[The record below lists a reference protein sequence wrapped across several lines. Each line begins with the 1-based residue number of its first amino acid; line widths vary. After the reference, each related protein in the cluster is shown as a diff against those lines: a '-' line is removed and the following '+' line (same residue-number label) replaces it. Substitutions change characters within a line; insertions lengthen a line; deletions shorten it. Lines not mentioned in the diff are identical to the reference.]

1 MESIRSLL
9 GKKIELKLSGCKI
22 PITGELID
30 LGSDIVVVFSDS
42 RYVYAFGAPFAAFE
56 TCR

>member
-42 RYVYAFGAPFAAFE
+42 RYVYALRC
-56 TCR
+56 TICSI